1 MEDCC
6 ERALRDLTPLELK
19 ELLRFTDE
27 WVSELMRF
35 VDATS
40 ALAYVKPARE
50 LVLQARRD
58 ACDALRCAPRAPFTH
73 STDQGPG
80 EDLGVRASGSVA
92 RVVCGSPHTAEPRPK
107 SRDGEH
113 VLPHVH
119 ELSLPL
125 VVHAI
130 ADGADVLN
138 GSPEVDPAHVEAT
151 EDVGLRDDSIPVI
164 SAAPLAQILT
174 SAFPEA
180 RAPGSAS
187 CAGAQ
192 ARRHGPFANA
202 PSADLPITRR
212 APAVE
217 R

>member
-35 VDATS
+35 VDAPS
-40 ALAYVKPARE
+40 AVAYVQPARK
-50 LVLQARRD
+50 LVLQACRD
-58 ACDALRCAPRAPFTH
+58 ACDALSCAPRCAPFTH
-73 STDQGPG
+73 STGQGPG
-80 EDLGVRASGSVA
+80 DDLGVRASGSVA
-92 RVVCGSPHTAEPRPK
+92 RFVCGSPHNAEPRSK

-138 GSPEVDPAHVEAT
+138 GSPDVDPAHVEAT

-187 CAGAQ
+187 CAGAP
-192 ARRHGPFANA
+192 ARHGPFANA